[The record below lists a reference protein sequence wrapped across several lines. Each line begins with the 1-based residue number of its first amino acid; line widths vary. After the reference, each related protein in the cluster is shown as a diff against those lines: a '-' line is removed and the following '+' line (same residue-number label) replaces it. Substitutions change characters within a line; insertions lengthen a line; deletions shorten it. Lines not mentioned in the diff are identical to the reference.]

1 MNVAVII
8 PGAGSGSRFGGE
20 IPKQFLP
27 FSGKPLLQHV
37 IERFILFDAARI
49 VVAVADQLLPV
60 VSQSSEDRVRFVAGG
75 ASRQESVTRAL
86 RAIETGFDVV
96 AVHDAVRPLI
106 RRRLFD
112 AAVTAA
118 LEHGAALPAIPISD
132 TIHTI
137 GAGAILKTLD
147 RSQIVAAQTP
157 QCFRTEILVEILE
170 RAFHEGVD
178 LTDEASLAALYGYK
192 VAVVPGDPDNVKI
205 TRRGDFV
212 VAEALLAQWS
222 EE

>member
-8 PGAGSGSRFGGE
+8 PAAGSGSRFGSD

-27 FSGKPLLQHV
+27 LGGKPILQHV
-37 IERFILFDAARI
+37 IERFILFDVARI

-86 RAIETGFDVV
+86 RAIEGGFEVV
-96 AVHDAVRPLI
+96 AVHDAVRPLL

-112 AAVTAA
+112 AAVAAA
-118 LEHGAALPAIPISD
+118 LDQGAAFPAIPISD
-132 TIHTI
+132 TLHSI
-137 GAGAILKTLD
+137 GEGVILKTLD
-147 RSQIVAAQTP
+147 RAQIIAAQTP
-157 QCFRTEILVEILE
+157 QCFRADILIEILE

-178 LTDEASLAALYGYK
+178 LTDEASLAAHYGYK
-192 VAVVPGDPDNVKI
+192 VAVVPGDTDNLKI
-205 TRRGDFV
+205 TQPRDLV

-222 EE
+222 EV